1 VTVTLSSAP
10 PRFAL
15 EVDDLTCTQ
24 GRHPVVLGATF
35 SLAPGERLAL
45 TGENGSGKSTL
56 LRTLAGLHPRHRGR
70 IRLFGREQGPG
81 RTDTL
86 SRGLAWM
93 PQRQPRGQF
102 PFLVRELLASSGH
115 LRAALEAAEGL
126 GLSALTERSLNQ
138 LSGGQLQRAFLAR
151 ALGSLARNG
160 ALGLLLADEPTSA
173 LDFRGQAEVAD
184 LLAVLPAAQVIVT
197 HDASLARRCDRCLT
211 LVDGRLSAERIY

>member
-1 VTVTLSSAP
+1 VTVPRFPAP

-15 EVDDLTCTQ
+15 EVEGLTCTQ

-35 SLAPGERLAL
+35 RLAPGERLAL

-56 LRTLAGLHPRHRGR
+56 LRTLAGLHPRHRGQV
-70 IRLFGREQGPG
+70 RLFGREQGPG
-81 RTDTL
+81 RTGPL

-102 PFLVRELLASSGH
+102 PFLVRELLASSGN

-126 GLSALTERSLNQ
+126 GLSALTERSLTQ

-151 ALGSLARNG
+151 ALGSLATDG
-160 ALGLLLADEPTSA
+160 ALGLLLADEPTAA

-184 LLAVLPAAQVIVT
+184 LLAGLPAAQLIVT
-197 HDASLARRCDRCLT
+197 HDASLASRCDRCLT
-211 LVDGRLSAERIY
+211 LVDGRLSAERV